1 MPFYGETRSEADKL
15 IAAVARESEL
25 LLLQNAPH
33 PYVIGI
39 DEVGLGACA
48 GPLVVAGA
56 VARRGWK
63 NERVKDSKKFSDNKL
78 QTAHQK
84 REAVL
89 HEVIKHEVLY
99 YIIEQAEAEH
109 IDRVGVDV
117 ALADLGRMIYM
128 QLTGLF
134 PEALVVMDGTLDG
147 NPHRAALSKVVALPK
162 ADALIPAVSAASIVA
177 KVHRDNLMLR
187 HDVDYPPYGFA
198 KHKGYPTDE
207 HKTKLNAFG
216 PCPIHRRSYKPVG
229 RSMHNR

>member
-1 MPFYGETRSEADKL
+1 MPFYGETQSEADKV
-15 IAAVARESEL
+15 IAAAARESEL
-25 LLLQNAPH
+25 LFLQNPSQ
-33 PYVIGI
+33 PFVIGI

-56 VARRGWK
+56 VARSGWK
-63 NERVKDSKKFSDNKL
+63 NERVKDSKKFSDNKT

-99 YIIEQAEAEH
+99 YVIEQAEAEH
-109 IDRVGVDV
+109 IDMVGVDV

-134 PEALVVMDGTLDG
+134 PDALVVMDGTLDG
-147 NPHRAALSKVVALPK
+147 NPHRAALQKVVALPK

-187 HDVDYPPYGFA
+187 HAELYSQYGFEQ
-198 KHKGYPTDE
+198 HKGYPTNE
-207 HKTKLNAFG
+207 HKAKLNAFG
-216 PCPIHRRSYKPVG
+216 PCPIHRKSYKPVG